1 MKLTLDHNVII
12 DLASGHINIARLR
25 EILAKSG
32 QRNQRVFTHSGPE
45 AVAQVC
51 R

>member
-32 QRNQRVFTHSGPE
+32 QRNLSEIAARSQ
-45 AVAQVC
+45 
-51 R
+51 

>member
-12 DLASGHINIARLR
+12 DLAIGSINIARLR

-32 QRNQRVFTHSGPE
+32 QLNLSE
-45 AVAQVC
+45 VAARSQ
-51 R
+51 